1 MILNCQN
8 VSVMIRH
15 VDQNRTEVR
24 LKSNITK
31 PDDKFFKCGS
41 VFFKVLMCYSES
53 RKNKGINS
61 QKNRDIK
68 NQRKA

>member
-53 RKNKGINS
+53 RKNRGKKKKKSEI
-61 QKNRDIK
+61 
-68 NQRKA
+68 